1 MDNQD
6 QHRLRAHA
14 KAIAP
19 TVIDRLD
26 EHLGREGRHVVAIQK
41 HDLDETAPAAEQFL
55 WLKARDKITVR
66 VLKEQYS
73 RPTSTVPAKTPTSS
87 AGSGRRPL
95 EPVTRQLSAAVAPE
109 STSDFHSSPPKPITG
124 IRSPLKAQR
133 KPSRTRL
140 TNSTPPSAQ
149 PVQSSQVP
157 PSSPAGPPHP
167 FIASAIST
175 TAPTPGQ
182 EAQPTQQANDDPFIA
197 YGPAGPVPSST
208 EPAQV
213 PRKVRTGG
221 IHTMAA
227 RPDYSTMHT
236 QVGPSSDAAVDVK
249 DENVAPSQEYAP
261 RAIENAFENSQQAEE
276 EQETDRGGPLR
287 ELLMQT
293 SPERLEAAVR
303 ASVAVLSEI
312 EQPLRTL
319 PADEEAQSWLSQ
331 IEDVLKQASKTRTV
345 VGVVGN
351 TGAGKS
357 SVINAI
363 LDEER
368 LVPTNCM
375 CACTAVVT
383 EMSYNYSTAEGARYR
398 AEIEFIRP
406 EDWERELKI
415 LFKEIFDH
423 EGHILKEAHNPE
435 SDAGI
440 AYAKIRA
447 VYHKHTNEMLGKSTV
462 ASLMRVPTVQSVLGT
477 TKRINSA
484 DCASFYTRLQH
495 YVDSKEKI
503 ELDKNGNKK
512 TNPKRHFEY
521 WPLIKVVKIY
531 SKADAL
537 STGAVIVDLPGV
549 HDSNAAR
556 AAVAEGYMKQCTGLW
571 IVAPINRAVDDK
583 AAKNL
588 LGNTF
593 KRQLKY
599 DGTYSAVTFICS
611 KTDDISKTEAA
622 DALRLGSRMSKLDDK
637 LSDIM
642 RKKRLT
648 KKQADQAKDDKAD
661 HDKAAEDLDDQL
673 EKWEELLEQVE
684 AGNTVYA
691 PKATSKKRKR
701 SGKASPGSR
710 NKRARLDDD
719 DDQITV
725 NSDTDDEETEFGNS
739 QSSNPLTEE
748 DINEKIDKVKSS
760 KKHARKEIAS
770 LREKIKELREIIPT
784 LDDEAAVI
792 EAQQDIMC
800 IEGKNEY
807 SREAIRADFAAGIR
821 ELDQEDAADEDPDAF
836 NPDEDLRDYEEVAR
850 SLPVYCVS
858 SRAYQKLSGR
868 MQKDSAVAGFTHA
881 DQTEIPQLQA
891 HCKQL
896 TENGRATAC
905 KRFLNSVNQLLTS
918 LGLWSSDDGTG
929 LKMTSQQ
936 RTDERVFLT
945 SKLKQ
950 LGKQLEMRVGEIMDD
965 AMETMCEQIFDNFT
979 GAIDAAGDKA
989 GPTSAG
995 WGAHR
1000 NDGGLYWSTYKAVV
1014 RRYGVYTS
1022 GSAGA
1027 RDFNADLVEPM
1038 YKTLASHWER
1048 AFQRQLPAILEGF
1061 TKSAGTTLKD
1071 FHTALE
1077 ARFSQKGHGLA
1088 RIGRLRIQLGAY
1100 EAIFT
1105 DLAQTMIQG
1114 IQEKQREINREF
1126 TPVIASAM
1134 ESAYVHCTN
1143 EAGTGSYSRMKLHM
1157 ANHVAT
1163 HQATMF
1169 RAASDT
1175 VKEQLTGMCE
1185 AVKASMKERAD
1196 QVYISMNR
1204 DYMTLV
1210 GVDVDKARVMP
1221 YEERA
1226 VRRAVDEAVA
1236 KADEKYSAVVECD
1249 EEDLG
1254 VDEESGEPQ
1263 EAVQGGAEI
1272 EFEDDGPGSP
1282 MFSESEDDEV
1292 EDSQARDDVNDE
1304 IAVGLDLLT
1313 SRVAS

>member
-1 MDNQD
+1 MESNETTGRDFGAARD
-6 QHRLRAHA
+6 RDGRAHA

-26 EHLGREGRHVVAIQK
+26 EHLSREGRHVVAIQK
-41 HDLDETAPAAEQFL
+41 HVLDETAPAAEQFL

-73 RPTSTVPAKTPTSS
+73 GICDVAVDDIELVMVGKPLSDDTRIRELDVWRDHYIVPLARIKTTATSTAPAKTPTSS

-95 EPVTRQLSAAVAPE
+95 EPVTRQLSAAIAPE
-109 STSDFHSSPPKPITG
+109 SPSDFHSSPPKPITG
-124 IRSPLKAQR
+124 IRSPPKAQR
-133 KPSRTRL
+133 KPSRTQL
-140 TNSTPPSAQ
+140 TNATPPSAQ
-149 PVQSSQVP
+149 PVQPTQAPESSTV
-157 PSSPAGPPHP
+157 GPPHLSV
-167 FIASAIST
+167 ASASSA
-175 TAPTPGQ
+175 TALAPGQ
-182 EAQPTQQANDDPFIA
+182 EAQPTQQANDDPFIS
-197 YGPAGPVPSST
+197 YDPASPVPAST
-208 EPAQV
+208 EPAQA

-227 RPDYSTMHT
+227 RPDYSTMHAHA
-236 QVGPSSDAAVDVK
+236 GPSSDAAVDVK

-261 RAIENAFENSQQAEE
+261 RAVENAFENSQQAEE
-276 EQETDRGGPLR
+276 EQQPDRGGPLR

-293 SPERLEAAVR
+293 SPERLEAAER

-319 PADEEAQSWLSQ
+319 PADEDAQSWLSQ
-331 IEDVLKQASKTRTV
+331 IEDVLKQASRTRTV

-375 CACTAVVT
+375 RACTAVVT

-423 EGHILKEAHNPE
+423 EGHILKEAQNPE

-484 DCASFYTRLQH
+484 ECASFYTRLQH

-521 WPLIKVVKIY
+521 WPLIR
-531 SKADAL
+531 
-537 STGAVIVDLPGV
+537 
-549 HDSNAAR
+549 SNAAR

-648 KKQADQAKDDKAD
+648 EKQADQAKDDKAD

-684 AGNTVYA
+684 AGKTVYA

-701 SGKASPGSR
+701 SGNASPGSR

-725 NSDTDDEETEFGNS
+725 NSDTEDEETEVGDC
-739 QSSNPLTEE
+739 QSCKSLAED
-748 DINEKIDKVKSS
+748 DINEKIDELKSS
-760 KKHARKEIAS
+760 KKHARKKIAS
-770 LREKIKELREIIPT
+770 LREKIKELREIIST

-800 IEGKNEY
+800 IEGRNEY

-821 ELDQEDAADEDPDAF
+821 ELDQEDAADENPDAF
-836 NPDEDLRDYEEVAR
+836 NPDEDLRDYDEVAR
-850 SLPVYCVS
+850 SLPLYCVS

-868 MQKDSAVAGFTHA
+868 LQKDSA
-881 DQTEIPQLQA
+881 A

-896 TENGRATAC
+896 TENGRAAAC

-918 LGLWSSDDGTG
+918 LCLWSSDDGTG
-929 LKMTSQQ
+929 LKMTNQQ

-945 SKLKQ
+945 IKLKQ

-965 AMETMCEQIFDNFT
+965 AMETICEQIFDNFT
-979 GAIDAAGDKA
+979 GAVDAAGDKA
-989 GPTSAG
+989 GTTSAA

-1000 NDGGLYWSTYKAVV
+1000 NDGGLYWSTYKAV
-1014 RRYGVYTS
+1014 
-1022 GSAGA
+1022 
-1027 RDFNADLVEPM
+1027 
-1038 YKTLASHWER
+1038 
-1048 AFQRQLPAILEGF
+1048 LPAILKGF
-1061 TKSAGTTLKD
+1061 TKNAGTTLKD

-1088 RIGRLRIQLGAY
+1088 RIGRLRNQLGAY

-1105 DLAQTMIQG
+1105 DLAQTMIQS

-1134 ESAYVHCTN
+1134 ESAYIHCTN
-1143 EAGTGSYSRMKLHM
+1143 ESGTGSYSRMKLHM

-1175 VKEQLTGMCE
+1175 VKVQLTGMCE
-1185 AVKASMKERAD
+1185 AVKASMAERAD

-1236 KADEKYSAVVECD
+1236 RADEKYSAVVDCD
-1249 EEDLG
+1249 DEDLG
-1254 VDEESGEPQ
+1254 IDGVSGEAV
-1263 EAVQGGAEI
+1263 EANDGEAEVEI
-1272 EFEDDGPGSP
+1272 EGDGPGSP
-1282 MFSESEDDEV
+1282 IFSESEDDEV
-1292 EDSQARDDVNDE
+1292 EDSQAKDDEHNGD
-1304 IAVGLDLLT
+1304 AGDQ
-1313 SRVAS
+1313 

>member
-1 MDNQD
+1 M
-6 QHRLRAHA
+6 
-14 KAIAP
+14 
-19 TVIDRLD
+19 
-26 EHLGREGRHVVAIQK
+26 HV
-41 HDLDETAPAAEQFL
+41 LDETAPAAEQFL

-73 RPTSTVPAKTPTSS
+73 GICDQAVDDIKLVMVGKPLSDDTRIRELDVWRDHYVVVLARIKTTATSTAPAKTPTSS
-87 AGSGRRPL
+87 ASSSRRPS
-95 EPVTRQLSAAVAPE
+95 EPKAVTD
-109 STSDFHSSPPKPITG
+109 STRECDTSI
-124 IRSPLKAQR
+124 
-133 KPSRTRL
+133 
-140 TNSTPPSAQ
+140 STARASYPSAR
-149 PVQSSQVP
+149 VIDDWATTSLRS
-157 PSSPAGPPHP
+157 
-167 FIASAIST
+167 ISILGYRPG
-175 TAPTPGQ
+175 ALAPGQ
-182 EAQPTQQANDDPFIA
+182 EAQPTHQANDDPFIS
-197 YGPAGPVPSST
+197 YDPASPVPAST
-208 EPAQV
+208 EPAQA

-221 IHTMAA
+221 IHPMAA
-227 RPDYSTMHT
+227 RPDYSTMHAHA
-236 QVGPSSDAAVDVK
+236 GPPSDAAVDVK

-261 RAIENAFENSQQAEE
+261 RAVENAFENSQQAKE
-276 EQETDRGGPLR
+276 EQQPDRGGPLR

-312 EQPLRTL
+312 EQPSRTL
-319 PADEEAQSWLSQ
+319 PADEDAQSWLSQ

-345 VGVVGN
+345 VVVVGN

-368 LVPTNCM
+368 LDSTLCM
-375 CACTAVVT
+375 RACTAV
-383 EMSYNYSTAEGARYR
+383 
-398 AEIEFIRP
+398 IEFIRP

-435 SDAGI
+435 SEAGI

-447 VYHKHTNEMLGKSTV
+447 VNHKHTNEMLGKSTV

-484 DCASFYTRLQH
+484 ECASFYTRLQH

-503 ELDKNGNKK
+503 KLDKNGNKK

-531 SKADAL
+531 IKADAL

-599 DGTYSAVTFICS
+599 DGTYSAVTSICS
-611 KTDDISKTEAA
+611 ETDDISKTEAA
-622 DALRLGSRMSKLDDK
+622 DALRLGSRTSKLDGK

-661 HDKAAEDLDDQL
+661 HDKAAKDLDDQL

-684 AGNTVYA
+684 AGKTVYA

-701 SGKASPGSR
+701 SGKASTGSR
-710 NKRARLDDD
+710 TKRARLDDD
-719 DDQITV
+719 DDQINV
-725 NSDTDDEETEFGNS
+725 NSDTADEETEVGDS
-739 QSSNPLTEE
+739 QSCNPLAED
-748 DINEKIDKVKSS
+748 DINEKIDELKSS

-770 LREKIKELREIIPT
+770 LREKIKELREIIST

-800 IEGKNEY
+800 IEGRNEY

-821 ELDQEDAADEDPDAF
+821 ELDHEDAADENPDAF
-836 NPDEDLRDYEEVAR
+836 NPDKDLRDYDEVAR

-868 MQKDSAVAGFTHA
+868 LQKDSA
-881 DQTEIPQLQA
+881 A

-896 TENGRATAC
+896 TENGRAAAC

-918 LGLWSSDDGTG
+918 LCLWSSDDGTG
-929 LKMTSQQ
+929 LKTTNQQ
-936 RTDERVFLT
+936 LTDERVFLT
-945 SKLKQ
+945 NKLKQ
-950 LGKQLEMRVGEIMDD
+950 LGKQLEMCVGEIMDD
-965 AMETMCEQIFDNFT
+965 AMETICEQIFDNFT
-979 GAIDAAGDKA
+979 GAVDAAGDKA
-989 GPTSAG
+989 GTTSAA

-1000 NDGGLYWSTYKAVV
+1000 NDGGLYWSTYKAI
-1014 RRYGVYTS
+1014 
-1022 GSAGA
+1022 
-1027 RDFNADLVEPM
+1027 
-1038 YKTLASHWER
+1038 
-1048 AFQRQLPAILEGF
+1048 LPAILKGF

-1071 FHTALE
+1071 FHTALK

-1088 RIGRLRIQLGAY
+1088 RIGRLRNQLGAY
-1100 EAIFT
+1100 EALFT

-1114 IQEKQREINREF
+1114 VHEKQREINREF
-1126 TPVIASAM
+1126 TPVIASAI
-1134 ESAYVHCTN
+1134 ESAYIHCTN
-1143 EAGTGSYSRMKLHM
+1143 ESGTGSYSRMKLHM

-1163 HQATMF
+1163 H
-1169 RAASDT
+1169 
-1175 VKEQLTGMCE
+1175 
-1185 AVKASMKERAD
+1185 
-1196 QVYISMNR
+1196 
-1204 DYMTLV
+1204 
-1210 GVDVDKARVMP
+1210 
-1221 YEERA
+1221 
-1226 VRRAVDEAVA
+1226 
-1236 KADEKYSAVVECD
+1236 
-1249 EEDLG
+1249 
-1254 VDEESGEPQ
+1254 
-1263 EAVQGGAEI
+1263 
-1272 EFEDDGPGSP
+1272 
-1282 MFSESEDDEV
+1282 
-1292 EDSQARDDVNDE
+1292 
-1304 IAVGLDLLT
+1304 
-1313 SRVAS
+1313 

>member
-1 MDNQD
+1 M
-6 QHRLRAHA
+6 HAHA
-14 KAIAP
+14 
-19 TVIDRLD
+19 
-26 EHLGREGRHVVAIQK
+26 
-41 HDLDETAPAAEQFL
+41 
-55 WLKARDKITVR
+55 
-66 VLKEQYS
+66 
-73 RPTSTVPAKTPTSS
+73 
-87 AGSGRRPL
+87 
-95 EPVTRQLSAAVAPE
+95 
-109 STSDFHSSPPKPITG
+109 
-124 IRSPLKAQR
+124 
-133 KPSRTRL
+133 
-140 TNSTPPSAQ
+140 
-149 PVQSSQVP
+149 
-157 PSSPAGPPHP
+157 
-167 FIASAIST
+167 
-175 TAPTPGQ
+175 
-182 EAQPTQQANDDPFIA
+182 
-197 YGPAGPVPSST
+197 
-208 EPAQV
+208 
-213 PRKVRTGG
+213 
-221 IHTMAA
+221 
-227 RPDYSTMHT
+227 
-236 QVGPSSDAAVDVK
+236 GPSSDAAVDVK

-261 RAIENAFENSQQAEE
+261 RAVENAFENSQQAEE
-276 EQETDRGGPLR
+276 EQQPDRGGPLR

-319 PADEEAQSWLSQ
+319 PADEDAQSWLSQ

-368 LVPTNCM
+368 LVPTNCVR
-375 CACTAVVT
+375 ACTAVVA
-383 EMSYNYSTAEGARYR
+383 EMSFNYSTAEGARYR

-462 ASLMRVPTVQSVLGT
+462 ASLMRMPTVQSVLGT
-477 TKRINSA
+477 TKRINSSE
-484 DCASFYTRLQH
+484 CASFYTRLQH

-521 WPLIKVVKIY
+521 WPLKKVVKIY
-531 SKADAL
+531 IKADAL

-556 AAVAEGYMKQCTGLW
+556 AAVAEEYMKQCTGLW

-622 DALRLGSRMSKLDDK
+622 DALRLGSRMSKLDGK

-648 KKQADQAKDDKAD
+648 KKSADQAKDDKAD

-673 EKWEELLEQVE
+673 EK
-684 AGNTVYA
+684 
-691 PKATSKKRKR
+691 
-701 SGKASPGSR
+701 
-710 NKRARLDDD
+710 
-719 DDQITV
+719 
-725 NSDTDDEETEFGNS
+725 
-739 QSSNPLTEE
+739 
-748 DINEKIDKVKSS
+748 
-760 KKHARKEIAS
+760 
-770 LREKIKELREIIPT
+770 
-784 LDDEAAVI
+784 
-792 EAQQDIMC
+792 
-800 IEGKNEY
+800 NEY
-807 SREAIRADFAAGIR
+807 SREAIRTDFAAGIR
-821 ELDQEDAADEDPDAF
+821 ELDHEDAADENPDAF
-836 NPDEDLRDYEEVAR
+836 NPDEDLRDYDEVAR

-868 MQKDSAVAGFTHA
+868 LQKDCAVDGFTHV

-891 HCKQL
+891 YCKQL
-896 TENGRATAC
+896 TENGRAAAC

-918 LGLWSSDDGTG
+918 LCLWSSDDGTG
-929 LKMTSQQ
+929 LKMTNQQ

-945 SKLKQ
+945 NKLKQ

-965 AMETMCEQIFDNFT
+965 AMETICEQIFDNFT
-979 GAIDAAGDKA
+979 GAVDAAGDKA
-989 GPTSAG
+989 GTTSAA

-1027 RDFNADLVEPM
+1027 RDFNADLVELM
-1038 YKTLASHWER
+1038 
-1048 AFQRQLPAILEGF
+1048 QLRAILKGF

-1088 RIGRLRIQLGAY
+1088 RIGRLRNQLGAY

-1134 ESAYVHCTN
+1134 ESAYIHYTN
-1143 EAGTGSYSRMKLHM
+1143 ESGTGSYSRMKLHM

-1163 HQATMF
+1163 HEATMF

-1185 AVKASMKERAD
+1185 AVKASMAERAD

-1221 YEERA
+1221 YEEHA

-1236 KADEKYSAVVECD
+1236 KADEKYSTVVDCD

-1254 VDEESGEPQ
+1254 MNGESEEAE
-1263 EAVQGGAEI
+1263 EAVDGSAEI
-1272 EFEDDGPGSP
+1272 EIEDDWPGSP
-1282 MFSESEDDEV
+1282 MFSELEDDEV
-1292 EDSQARDDVNDE
+1292 EDSQAMERGKYE
-1304 IAVGLDLLT
+1304 EAE
-1313 SRVAS
+1313 AQ